1 LIYKLLSFLLNLR
14 EIKYVFNIMNTNAY
28 IKNVGSTQTIIK
40 DNHSEPIFSDVL
52 WQATYDGKKANVN
65 ITTNTNGQTTN
76 YSTKLDNNDLA
87 RLLDIPSV
95 RGDISERLLSD
106 FPIEDSEKVMDIV
119 SFPSDISFPSDKY
132 TSQLLYQPLLQPL
145 SAKKKRVITHKK
157 HKKQKSKQKKS
168 ELVGRT
174 AALKY
179 KTPLPQTMRIHL
191 TSASNSSKKK
201 TIKHRKKS
209 RDHNFFTDLFQK

>member
-1 LIYKLLSFLLNLR
+1 
-14 EIKYVFNIMNTNAY
+14 MNTNAY

-65 ITTNTNGQTTN
+65 VTTNTNGETTN

-95 RGDISERLLSD
+95 HGDISERLLSD
-106 FPIEDSEKVMDIV
+106 FPIEDSENIMDIV
-119 SFPSDISFPSDKY
+119 SFPSDEYK
-132 TSQLLYQPLLQPL
+132 SQLLYQPLLQPL
-145 SAKKKRVITHKK
+145 SYKSKRALTHKK
-157 HKKQKSKQKKS
+157 HKKTKSKQKKPK
-168 ELVGRT
+168 LVGKT

-179 KTPLPQTMRIHL
+179 KTPLPNTMRIHL
-191 TSASNSSKKK
+191 TSASKSSKKK

>member
-1 LIYKLLSFLLNLR
+1 
-14 EIKYVFNIMNTNAY
+14 MNTNAY

-65 ITTNTNGQTTN
+65 VTTNTNGETTN

-95 RGDISERLLSD
+95 HGDISERLLSD
-106 FPIEDSEKVMDIV
+106 FPIEDSENVMDIV
-119 SFPSDISFPSDKY
+119 SFPSDEY

-145 SAKKKRVITHKK
+145 SYKSKRALTHKK
-157 HKKQKSKQKKS
+157 HKKTKSKQKKPK
-168 ELVGRT
+168 LVGKT

-201 TIKHRKKS
+201 TIKRRKKL

>member
-1 LIYKLLSFLLNLR
+1 
-14 EIKYVFNIMNTNAY
+14 MNTNAY

-52 WQATYDGKKANVN
+52 WQATYDGKEANVN
-65 ITTNTNGQTTN
+65 VTTNTNGQTTN
-76 YSTKLDNNDLA
+76 YSAKLDNNDLA

-95 RGDISERLLSD
+95 DGDISERLLSD
-106 FPIEDSEKVMDIV
+106 FPIDDV
-119 SFPSDISFPSDKY
+119 SFLSDNSFPPDKY
-132 TSQLLYQPLLQPL
+132 TAQLMYQPLLQPL
-145 SAKKKRVITHKK
+145 SYKSKRALTHKK
-157 HKKQKSKQKKS
+157 HKKTNKQYKQKKPK
-168 ELVGRT
+168 LVGKT

-201 TIKHRKKS
+201 TIKRRKKS

>member
-1 LIYKLLSFLLNLR
+1 
-14 EIKYVFNIMNTNAY
+14 MNTNAY

-65 ITTNTNGQTTN
+65 VTTNTNGETTN

-95 RGDISERLLSD
+95 HGDISERLLSD
-106 FPIEDSEKVMDIV
+106 FPIEDSENIMDIV
-119 SFPSDISFPSDKY
+119 SFPSDEY

-145 SAKKKRVITHKK
+145 SYKSKRALTHKK
-157 HKKQKSKQKKS
+157 HKKTKSKQKKPK
-168 ELVGRT
+168 LVGKT

-179 KTPLPQTMRIHL
+179 KTPLPNTMRIHL
-191 TSASNSSKKK
+191 TSASKSSKKK

>member
-1 LIYKLLSFLLNLR
+1 
-14 EIKYVFNIMNTNAY
+14 MNTNAY

-65 ITTNTNGQTTN
+65 VTTNTNGETTN

-95 RGDISERLLSD
+95 HGDISERLLSD
-106 FPIEDSEKVMDIV
+106 FPIEDSENVMDIV
-119 SFPSDISFPSDKY
+119 SFPSDEY

-145 SAKKKRVITHKK
+145 SYKSKRALTHKK
-157 HKKQKSKQKKS
+157 HKKTKSKQKKPK
-168 ELVGRT
+168 LVGKT

-179 KTPLPQTMRIHL
+179 KTPLPNTMRIHL
-191 TSASNSSKKK
+191 TSASKSSKKK